1 MSRLAKLFGL
11 ILLLSAVGCRTPKNI
26 TYFQNFK
33 DDTLFTVNSK
43 GAEIKLNSGDKVSII
58 VSCRDAD
65 VSRMFN
71 LLTVTQN
78 FGSTNTNRIS
88 YYTVDDEGNIDFPIV
103 GKIPVSGLNRNEVCD
118 IVKQKLISS
127 ELIKDPVVT
136 VEFVN
141 MHFDILGEVA
151 RPGRYTIDHDRITLL
166 DALGMAG
173 DMSILGKRCNLKV
186 VRTEGDNTKVYTI
199 DMTDGDSILN
209 SPAFYLRQND
219 VVYVEANNFRKRQSI
234 ASGNTAYSPSFWISV
249 ASFCMSVYVIF
260 IR

>member
-1 MSRLAKLFGL
+1 MVRLGKFLCL
-11 ILLLSAVGCRTPKNI
+11 ILVLSVVGCRTPKDI
-26 TYFQNFK
+26 TYFQNLH
-33 DDTLFTVNSK
+33 DDTLFTVNSQ
-43 GAEIKLNSGDKVSII
+43 GSEIKLNEGDKVSII
-58 VSCRDAD
+58 VSCRDAN
-65 VSRMFN
+65 VAKMFN
-71 LLTVTQN
+71 LVSVTQN
-78 FGSTNTNRIS
+78 LGTSYQNRIS
-88 YYTVDDEGNIDFPIV
+88 YYTVDDEGNIDFPVV
-103 GKIPVSGLNRNEVCD
+103 GTITVKGLNRSQVCD
-118 IVKQKLISS
+118 IVKEKLISS
-127 ELIKDPVVT
+127 EMVKDPVVT

-141 MHFDILGEVA
+141 MYFDILGEVA

-186 VRTEGDNTKVYTI
+186 VRTEGDGRKVYTI

-219 VVYVEANNFRKRQSI
+219 VVYVEANNYRKRQSI

-249 ASFCMSVYVIF
+249 ASFLMSVYVIF

>member
-1 MSRLAKLFGL
+1 MTKLVKLLSLVL
-11 ILLLSAVGCRTPKNI
+11 ILSAVGCRTPKNI
-26 TYFQNFK
+26 TYFQNLH
-33 DDTLFTVNSK
+33 DDTVFAVNA
-43 GAEIKLNSGDKVSII
+43 AESEIRLNEGDKVSII
-58 VSCRDAD
+58 VSCRDAE
-65 VSRMFN
+65 VARMFN

-78 FGSTNTNRIS
+78 FGSTNTNRMS
-88 YYTVDDEGNIDFPIV
+88 YYTVDNEGNIDFPIV
-103 GKIPVSGLNRNEVCD
+103 GIIAVKGLKRSEVCS
-118 IVKQKLISS
+118 IVKEKLISS
-127 ELIKDPVVT
+127 ELIRDPVVT

-151 RPGRYTIDHDRITLL
+151 RPGRYTIDHDRITVL

-186 VRTEGDNTKVYTI
+186 VRTENEGTKIYTI